1 MRSRLLVVVAVLV
14 GLIVAVGLLSRQPS
28 GETVPHDAGPAEQ
41 LPDVELPDLVRARGF
56 PALRS
61 TAADDAK
68 QSEDGTDCPKKS
80 PPVIAEESEEDHEAR
95 AIALAE
101 LLGQTSDAD
110 YLLAAALLSQSR
122 EGNAPLDLLAKA
134 NGIEPRNRL
143 VAWNQLSMCR
153 YRKGA
158 TCDIGAIEA
167 NAIAVDSSNGALWM
181 EIAMLRLA
189 EDKPD
194 AAIAALRRAIAAPR
208 MDSYFIDHATVLER
222 ALAGRS
228 DMSYRDRV
236 VQAIGYSAALVVS
249 YYQITKHCS
258 TVDESVGVWIELCN
272 QLGEKMFADGRILL
286 DQAIGRALQ
295 KIAAER
301 SGDEGWISSATAE
314 YERFRTYYRGLMA
327 DRSTQ
332 ALLENDEVVLRQY
345 FENFSTFG
353 ELEAQVRLKADAKR
367 LRNDPDYD
375 QCNFVSAWESQ

>member
-1 MRSRLLVVVAVLV
+1 MRSRLLVVALFLV
-14 GLIVAVGLLSRQPS
+14 GLVIAAGLLSRQPS
-28 GETVPHDAGPAEQ
+28 SETVPHDASPAEP

-56 PALRS
+56 PALPS
-61 TAADDAK
+61 TAGDDAK
-68 QSEDGTDCPKKS
+68 LSEDGTDCPKKS
-80 PPVIAEESEEDHEAR
+80 PPVIAEESEKDHKAR

-101 LLGQTSDAD
+101 LLAQTSDAD
-110 YLLAAALLSQSR
+110 YLLAAALLSQSS
-122 EGNAPLDLLAKA
+122 EANAPLELLAKA
-134 NGIEPRNRL
+134 NGIEPGNPL
-143 VAWNQLSMCR
+143 VAWNQLAMCR

-158 TCDIGAIEA
+158 TCDINVIEA
-167 NAIAVDSSNGALWM
+167 NAIAVDGSNGALWT

-194 AAIAALRRAIAAPR
+194 AAIAAVRRAIAAPR

-228 DMSYRDRV
+228 DMSYRERV
-236 VQAIGYSAALVVS
+236 FQAIGYSAALVVS
-249 YYQITKHCS
+249 YYEITKHCR

-272 QLGEKMFADGRILL
+272 QLGAKMFADGRVIL

-301 SGDEGWISSATAE
+301 SGDEGWIRSATAE
-314 YERFRTYYRGLMA
+314 YERFRTYYRSLMA

-375 QCNFVSAWESQ
+375 QCNFISAWESQ